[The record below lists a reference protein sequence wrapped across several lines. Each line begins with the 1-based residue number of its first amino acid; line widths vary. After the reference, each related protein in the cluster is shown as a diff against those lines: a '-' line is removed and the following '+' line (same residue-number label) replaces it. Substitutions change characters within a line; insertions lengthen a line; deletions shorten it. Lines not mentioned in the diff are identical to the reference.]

1 MKEHIKRVDRILK
14 YKGSILDI
22 YTDVIETP
30 DGHRAEWDYIDHRG
44 AAAVVPVLDDGRL
57 LMVRQYRDALDRE
70 TIEITAGG
78 LNGWDEPTI
87 NAAAR
92 ELEEETGYRSD
103 KLVSVV
109 TAVAFCNEVVDVY
122 LATDLVK
129 TSQHLDEDE
138 FIDVEKYTL
147 DELKDMIFAGTIQ
160 DSKTISAVL
169 AYDALLNRKK
179 NN

>member
-70 TIEITAGG
+70 TIEIPAGG
-78 LNGWDEPTI
+78 LNGWDD
-87 NAAAR
+87 AAAR

-103 KLVSVV
+103 NLTKLVSVV